1 MLNDP
6 ASRVSRLGPPFR
18 HTIVPAAEV
27 RERAGVL
34 AVLSGQSRQGEWMVP
49 RELRIAAVFGSV
61 DLDLREARIAA
72 GETRIHVY
80 ALFGSVE
87 LLFPPGVRVEIDVD
101 GFASNSQVVPDST
114 VPLPPDAPTIRITG
128 SAYFASVD
136 GSVRF
141 AGESQRDA
149 KKRIKAATRP
159 R

>member
-1 MLNDP
+1 MFNDP
-6 ASRVSRLGPPFR
+6 ASRVARFMPAFR
-18 HTIVPAAEV
+18 HTIVPASEV

-34 AVLSGQSRQGEWMVP
+34 SVFSGQSRQGEWTVP

-72 GETRIHVY
+72 GETQINIY

-87 LLFPPGVRVEIDVD
+87 VLFPPGVRVEVDGD
-101 GFASNSQVVPDST
+101 GFAASFQVVPDST
-114 VPLPPDAPTIRITG
+114 IPLPPDAPTIRITG
-128 SAYFASVD
+128 SAYFASVE

-149 KKRIKAATRP
+149 KKRIKAAARA